1 MTATATVVPTPTIID
16 LKALAERIAGLPGV
30 LSANA
35 WTRVPGRER
44 IYVDLTKHNGG
55 RAWNSGI
62 GHRVL
67 VHADG
72 RVELDPR
79 CQWAGAATRNRHDE
93 LGTIEAIEE
102 IAAQLVR

>member
-1 MTATATVVPTPTIID
+1 MAATATVVPTPTIID
-16 LKALAERIAGLPGV
+16 LKALAERIAELDGV

-55 RAWNSGI
+55 RSWNGGV
-62 GHRVL
+62 GHRL
-67 VHADG
+67 IVHADG
-72 RVELDPR
+72 RVEFDGR
-79 CQWAGAATRNRHDE
+79 FQWAGAATRKHHE
-93 LGTIEAIEE
+93 AIGTVEAIEE